1 MCFYTVKTNTTMK
14 SIKTKTTLEKKEK
27 ENEFGDVKLMLSI
40 PTDYSQPLL
49 WVRRFPS
56 SQVTVMAIVKPDGV
70 ASGLWDLWGGCLL
83 LVIPEKSCFTLTK
96 KVKSMWKKNASK
108 QSYKTSWITVVL
120 RRCKKRKVTK
130 FSKKM
135 VDEVNVSKAYKTAKY
150 WEEQT
155 LKCSS
160 RAWSKASLQNQDQN
174 TRETEY
180 HWIKTITK
188 QGS

>member
-1 MCFYTVKTNTTMK
+1 MMCFYTVKTNTTMK

-56 SQVTVMAIVKPDGV
+56 SQVTVLAIVQPDGV

-96 KVKSMWKKNASK
+96 KWSPCEKNASK
-108 QSYKTSWITVVL
+108 QSYKTSWITVVP
-120 RRCKKRKVTK
+120 RRCKKRKVTN

-135 VDEVNVSKAYKTAKY
+135 VEHIRTEASA
-150 WEEQT
+150 WT
-155 LKCSS
+155 LIY
-160 RAWSKASLQNQDQN
+160 LLPQQF
-174 TRETEY
+174 
-180 HWIKTITK
+180 
-188 QGS
+188 